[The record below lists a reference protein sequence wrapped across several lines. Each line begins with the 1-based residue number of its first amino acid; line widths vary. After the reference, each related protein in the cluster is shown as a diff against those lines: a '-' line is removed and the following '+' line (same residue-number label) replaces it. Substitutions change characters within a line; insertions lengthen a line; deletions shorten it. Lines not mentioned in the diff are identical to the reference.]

1 MQSGRSHIPSAQVA
15 SLEPRLMLVMYSAEV
30 IQSAAANFGADRTGG
45 IAIDGLFVAGNLTY
59 QKSLRSYI
67 SGGPDDVT
75 TVLQPLSGDDTT
87 DIRAINKVG
96 QATGI
101 SLDSEE
107 DSPVAHAVLWNPITG
122 KATELGP
129 GVPSSVNDLGVVVGT
144 FDGQAVRYV
153 KGGPRFIPDLGGTQ
167 SSAGDINNRN
177 AVVGTSMTTDDS
189 RTSAFLYD
197 GRNVFDIAADF
208 DSAIGTGI
216 NDSGW
221 AVGQVEGSRAFVYH
235 DKDTDLLPS
244 INTTIVG
251 DRQDLALDINN
262 RNEIVG
268 SSVIQFDDG
277 DARVTTTYA
286 TLWTAGK
293 AVDLNTMLVDD
304 SDSEIWLNT
313 AVSISDRGE
322 ILAYGVRDGAAVTFV
337 LTPQRATL
345 SPKGSLSVFATDGAD
360 AVSITNK
367 SKKIRI
373 SVNDLTQTFT
383 RSKVKRIYVTG
394 YDGDDRITIGSN
406 VPAAVIEA
414 GEGDDTISGGDGAD
428 TVNGGPGEDV
438 ITGGRGDDSLIGSD
452 GADTLD
458 GGAGRDQTDD
468 DDEDERDDFEVL
480 GVQPTTPAG
489 VIKVQS
495 TTSLVQSVGLTKF

>member
-1 MQSGRSHIPSAQVA
+1 
-15 SLEPRLMLVMYSAEV
+15 MLVTYSVEV
-30 IQSAAANFGADRTGG
+30 IQGAAANVGADRTGG

-75 TVLQPLSGDDTT
+75 TVLQPLGGDDTT
-87 DIRAINKVG
+87 DIRGINKIG
-96 QATGI
+96 QATGV

-107 DSPVAHAVLWNPITG
+107 DSPVRHAVLWNPITG
-122 KATELGP
+122 KATELGL
-129 GVPSSVNDLGVVVGT
+129 GVPSSINDLGVVVGT
-144 FDGQAVRYV
+144 FNGQAVRYV
-153 KGGPRFIPDLGGTQ
+153 KGGTRFLPNLGGSE
-167 SSAGDINNRN
+167 SSASDINNRN
-177 AVVGTSMTTDDS
+177 AVIGTSLTDEDA

-197 GRNVFDIAADF
+197 GRNVFDIASDF
-208 DSAIGTGI
+208 HSAIGI
-216 NDSGW
+216 ALNDAGW

-235 DKDTDLLPS
+235 DKDTELLPS

-251 DRQDLALDINN
+251 DRQDLALDINS

-268 SSVIQFDDG
+268 TSVIQFDDG
-277 DARVTTTYA
+277 DARATASYA
-286 TLWTAGK
+286 TLWSGGK
-293 AVDLNTMLVDD
+293 AVDLNTIVVND
-304 SDSEIWLNT
+304 SDSEIRLNS

-322 ILAYGVRDGAAVTFV
+322 ILACGVRDGSAATFV
-337 LTPQRATL
+337 LTPQRTSL

-360 AVSITNK
+360 AISITNK
-367 SKKIRI
+367 NKKIRV

-383 RSKVKRIYVTG
+383 KSKVKRIYVTG

-438 ITGGRGDDSLIGSD
+438 ITGGRGDDSLTGSD

-458 GGAGRDQTDD
+458 GGDGRDRTDNDD
-468 DDEDERDDFEVL
+468 DDSRAAVEVL
-480 GVQPTTPAG
+480 GINQSPTTVIKPQPTVSLLQG
-489 VIKVQS
+489 V
-495 TTSLVQSVGLTKF
+495 SLVKSI